1 MNKIQSNKNMTKRKR
16 NISIYAAILC
26 LSITLIFVT
35 WILSQSVRKK
45 ITNIIEIQQIE
56 QQENLQKQLA
66 DNLSSEI
73 NHLESQLYTITEIEA
88 IKYGNTDQCNQTL
101 RSLMDDN
108 LTNVNNLERVNSNEI
123 FDCGVISSVIGVDAH
138 RYDYI
143 DQIFQNPDEPSILSR
158 AVKFEYQDHSRYI
171 TTMHVPIYDDN
182 GNFKGTLGGSIYLD
196 KLDENYITQIEENS
210 QGTVYLID
218 DNGDILH
225 HEKHNNI
232 GLSIY
237 ETTDPILSDSFMIE
251 TINQALDRN
260 SGNRIMTIDGKKYIV
275 IYEIVNLDP
284 DRFWVILSVTPYD
297 KIDSLMYPIA
307 NTAPYVIF
315 SLVLA
320 LVMFSSTIIYLE
332 IRKNQTE
339 GIAIQLAKFEKVVEN
354 ASDAILITDEDGKIL
369 YGNKSVE
376 NITEFPKEEFLNR
389 KAGTKELWGGL
400 MNKEYYK
407 KLWNTVKKQKRLFKS
422 VIKNKKK
429 SGIQYDSDIRIS
441 PVIDES
447 GNIEYFV
454 VLERDITKEKMIDQA
469 KTEFVS
475 LASHQLKTPL
485 TGITWNL
492 ESLLNDDAGK
502 LNKQQKN
509 ILSSLYEST
518 NSLTKLVNALLNVS
532 RIDLGTVAI
541 NPEPTNLEEIVNKV
555 LKDLESRISKK
566 ELQITNHFEKELPL
580 INVDPT
586 LIRIVIEN
594 VISNATKYTPDKGS
608 VEIFLKKE
616 PHYIKLIVKDTGL
629 GIPEDEKPKIFTKLY
644 RADNVVSTN
653 ISGTGLGLYITKK
666 IVEASKGK
674 IYFESKE
681 GKGTTFFIDI
691 PLKGMTRREGTKGLI
706 C

>member
-1 MNKIQSNKNMTKRKR
+1 MTKRKR